1 MKRILICA
9 SRMSHIINF
18 HLPYIEHFKGKG
30 YAVDI
35 AAEGAKSHALT
46 DRCFDMQFVKNPLS
60 AKNLK
65 TVRKL
70 KRLISENEYT
80 MVYSNSTLAGAALRL
95 AVKGTGK
102 KKRPYCVH
110 ISHGYMFDT
119 GSGLHSFIY
128 RTAEKLTAG
137 VTDSLVVMNGEDLEL
152 ARRYKLGKNIYFTN
166 GMGLVAERFP
176 VISREERTAFRSS
189 LNLNDDSVLFLCVG
203 EFSKRK
209 NQTLLINALEKLHL
223 KYKNA
228 VLVFAG
234 DGGTLNECRSLV
246 SSLELDGRVRFL
258 GHTKDV
264 NTLYR
269 SCDVLI
275 SGALM
280 EGLPFNVME
289 ALHCGMPVIAS
300 DIKGHSDLITDG
312 TNGLLFIVH
321 AKDTVSELSKAIS
334 SYMDND
340 RLQNKLKAN
349 AFLDK
354 KYYIDSVE
362 PKLLSILDKDF
373 DETQIKSP
381 EVSYL

>member
-1 MKRILICA
+1 
-9 SRMSHIINF
+9 MSHIVNF
-18 HLPYIEHFKGKG
+18 HLPYIEHFKSKG
-30 YAVDI
+30 YSVDI
-35 AAEGAKSHALT
+35 AAEGAESHPLI
-46 DRCFDMQFVKNPLS
+46 DRCFDMRFVKNPLS
-60 AKNLK
+60 VKNLK
-65 TVRKL
+65 TVGKL
-70 KRLISENEYT
+70 KKLISENGYT

-95 AVKGTGK
+95 AVKRTAK

-110 ISHGYMFDT
+110 ISHGYMFDE
-119 GSGLHSFIY
+119 SSSIRSLIY

-137 VTDSLVVMNGEDLEL
+137 ATDSLVVMNEADLIL

-166 GMGLVAERFP
+166 GMGLRRERFP
-176 VISREERTAFRSS
+176 EISPEERTAFRSS
-189 LNLNDDSVLFLCVG
+189 LNLPESAVVFLCVG

-209 NQTLLINALEKLHL
+209 NQTLLIKALEKLHQ

-228 VLVFAG
+228 FLVFAG
-234 DGGTLNECRSLV
+234 DGGTFKECCDLV
-246 SSLELDGRVRFL
+246 SELELNSRVRFL
-258 GHTKDV
+258 GQMKNV

-269 SCDVLI
+269 SCDVLL

-300 DIKGHSDLITDG
+300 NIKGHTDLINDG
-312 TNGLLFIVH
+312 MNGLLFNVC
-321 AKDTVSELSKAIS
+321 AEEPVAELAKAIS
-334 SYMDND
+334 SYLDNSE
-340 RLQNKLKAN
+340 LQNTLRAN

-354 KYYIDSVE
+354 KYYIESVE
-362 PKLLSILDKDF
+362 PKLLSILDNDF